1 MVVERIGQGFARESR
16 RASVLIMAAAG
27 FLVSGCTTDT
37 PSRDL
42 GFRMPARYS
51 EAAPQTGTIGP
62 NWWRTYRVPAL
73 ATLVET
79 ALASNLDIQAAIA
92 RIAQAE
98 AQILTAR
105 APLLPTLNGTA
116 SGSRARSSLSG
127 AESSSFSAMLST
139 SWILDVFGRNRTLLE
154 AAQASAAASLVDK
167 DTVALVTAATV
178 ATTYFQLLSL
188 QDRLAI
194 AERNAAAASRILAAI
209 KSRATAGTVSDFEI
223 SQQEALTANVRATAP
238 GLRQQ
243 IVVTRNAL
251 AILVGTAPQHFSP
264 RGGTLASLAIPSV
277 RPGLPSDLL
286 QRRPDVKAAEIRLA
300 SLDANIRAARLAYF
314 PTLNLTGQGGFQSNA
329 LRLLLEPQSMIY
341 SVAASATQTIFDTG
355 TLRGNLEL
363 QRGLYDEALQNYRKA
378 VLTALSDVSN
388 GLEGLRQ
395 TAEQVR
401 LRDQAVSAA
410 RRAFRITDDRIAA
423 GTIDIVTLL
432 NTQQTL
438 FSSEDLL
445 AQARLARAQASVQL
459 FQALGGGWT
468 PETSHDVVVPQANA
482 QWRPA
487 P

>member
-1 MVVERIGQGFARESR
+1 
-16 RASVLIMAAAG
+16 
-27 FLVSGCTTDT
+27 
-37 PSRDL
+37 
-42 GFRMPARYS
+42 
-51 EAAPQTGTIGP
+51 
-62 NWWRTYRVPAL
+62 
-73 ATLVET
+73 
-79 ALASNLDIQAAIA
+79 
-92 RIAQAE
+92 
-98 AQILTAR
+98 
-105 APLLPTLNGTA
+105 
-116 SGSRARSSLSG
+116 
-127 AESSSFSAMLST
+127 
-139 SWILDVFGRNRTLLE
+139 
-154 AAQASAAASLVDK
+154 
-167 DTVALVTAATV
+167 
-178 ATTYFQLLSL
+178 
-188 QDRLAI
+188 
-194 AERNAAAASRILAAI
+194 
-209 KSRATAGTVSDFEI
+209 
-223 SQQEALTANVRATAP
+223 
-238 GLRQQ
+238 
-243 IVVTRNAL
+243 
-251 AILVGTAPQHFSP
+251 
-264 RGGTLASLAIPSV
+264 
-277 RPGLPSDLL
+277 
-286 QRRPDVKAAEIRLA
+286 
-300 SLDANIRAARLAYF
+300 
-314 PTLNLTGQGGFQSNA
+314 
-329 LRLLLEPQSMIY
+329 MIY